1 MTRPIPYFDAHCDT
15 ISRCMEMGEG
25 MRENR
30 GHLDFARLAGYR
42 SAGAVFAVFHDAAEP
57 PPDGMLAEFRRQ
69 CDHFAREVEKNADIV
84 ARCKT
89 AVQLRAAHESG
100 KSAVLLS
107 VEGAEL
113 LECDPERL
121 FEAQER
127 GVRSVNLTWN
137 RANALS
143 GSNVEDPQRGLS
155 DRGRAFVRA
164 AEELGIFVDV
174 SHLSDAGFWDVVRM
188 ARRPVLATH
197 SNARA
202 VCPHTRNLTD
212 DMFRA
217 VVETGGAVGINLY
230 ARFVVPEGAA
240 AMEDIVRHVDRFM
253 ELGGE
258 RAVCIGADFDG
269 CDALA
274 GGITNVS
281 DMPMLYDA
289 LARRGYSWEVLEE
302 IFAGNLLR
310 VLSE

>member
-1 MTRPIPYFDAHCDT
+1 MTQTIPYFDAHCDT
-15 ISRCMEMGEG
+15 ISRCMEAGEG

-30 GHLDFARLAGYR
+30 GHLDFMRLSKYR

-57 PPDGMLAEFRRQ
+57 PPDGMLAELRRQ
-69 CDHFAREVEKNADIV
+69 CDFFAQEVEKSSDLV
-84 ARCKT
+84 VHCRT
-89 AVQLRAAHESG
+89 AAQLRAAHEAQ
-100 KSAVLLS
+100 KTAALLS

-121 FEAQER
+121 FEAHER

-137 RANALS
+137 RANALA
-143 GSNVEDPQRGLS
+143 GSNIEDPQRGLS

-174 SHLSDAGFWDVVRM
+174 SHLSDAGFLDVIRM
-188 ARRPVLATH
+188 TQRPILATH

-202 VCPHTRNLTD
+202 ICPHTRNLTD

-217 VVETGGAVGINLY
+217 IVETGGAVGINLY
-230 ARFVVPEGAA
+230 ARFVASDTAA
-240 AMEDIVRHVDRFM
+240 SMDALGHHIDRFM

-258 RAVCIGADFDG
+258 KTLCIGADFDG
-269 CDALA
+269 CDALS

-281 DMPMLYDA
+281 DMPLLWDA
-289 LARRGYSWEVLEE
+289 LARRGYAQETLEA

-310 VLSE
+310 VLKM

>member
-1 MTRPIPYFDAHCDT
+1 MTQPIPYFDAHCDT
-15 ISRCMEMGEG
+15 ISRCMERGER

-30 GHLDFARLAGYR
+30 GHLDFARLAKYR
-42 SAGAVFAVFHDAAEP
+42 TAGAMFAVFHDAAEP

-69 CDHFAREVEKNADIV
+69 CDFFAQEVGKNADLV
-84 ARCKT
+84 THCHT
-89 AVQLRAAHESG
+89 AAQLRAAREAGHVA
-100 KSAVLLS
+100 AVLS
-107 VEGAEL
+107 VEGADL

-121 FEAQER
+121 FEAHEC

-143 GSNVEDPQRGLS
+143 GSNIEDPQRGLS
-155 DRGRAFVRA
+155 DRGRSFVRA

-174 SHLSDAGFWDVVRM
+174 SHLSDTGFWDVMRM
-188 ARRPVLATH
+188 TRRPVLATH

-217 VVETGGAVGINLY
+217 IVETGGAVGINLY
-230 ARFVVPEGAA
+230 ARFVASDDTA
-240 AMEDIVRHVDRFM
+240 SMEDLIRHIDRFM

-258 RAVCIGADFDG
+258 RTVCIGADFDG

-274 GGITNVS
+274 GGVTGVS
-281 DMPMLYDA
+281 DMAMLYDA
-289 LARRGYSWEVLEE
+289 LMRRGYIREQLEN

-310 VLSE
+310 VLEK